1 MSVRKFKFV
10 SPGVFINEIDNSQ
23 LPNVPEPVGPVV
35 IGRTERG
42 PAMRPVQ
49 VDSFSEF
56 VEVFGNPIPGGQGG
70 DVWRDGNYTSPTY
83 APYAAQAWLKNN
95 SPCTV
100 VRLLGS
106 QHSEAAVSGQAGWQ
120 TTATVPTAH
129 EGASGG
135 AFGLFIVSSGSIDHV
150 SVGQNRTGSL
160 AAIFYLNEGSV
171 TLSGTMQAF
180 TAGGDGSSDV
190 TSSAAT
196 VIKSAGADNTFRVVI
211 RNAANGVVENAV
223 VNFTDTS
230 DRYIRKVMNTNPTL
244 TNSDITSDTKT
255 YWLGE
260 TYENMLLSERI
271 SHHSASSGRSYGII
285 LALKDA
291 NNNFAGGFRQG
302 AQKGSSGW
310 TFAQDLGARDAYNP
324 TAMQKL
330 FRFHTL
336 NDGGEW
342 ECRNLKVS
350 IQDIKISSNEFDPY
364 GSFTAVLRR
373 AQDTDGSVEIVERFT
388 GCNLNPNSPNYIA
401 KKIGDQYATWDDL
414 ERRYRDYG
422 SYPNNSKFIR
432 VEMNSDVDAGVTNA
446 ALLPFGFY
454 GPKRFKGFSLVS
466 GSSTLG
472 PKGFGEVSN
481 DSAVNADLFVRGGG
495 AVPRGHGQDIF
506 ASASALFSASFLFP
520 SMPMKTS
527 TSASNLG
534 SPKDTYFGASTAKSR
549 TSSRYNP
556 GYADLVRFIPYLS
569 ANNSED
575 SWVFSLDDIKA
586 TGSAHA
592 AHLSGSRLAGTSIT
606 AASASYSSVL
616 DRGFDRFT
624 MPLTG
629 GFDGLNI
636 KEKDPFQNTRFSSPT
651 EKTDYAFNSIK
662 QAIDSVKDPE
672 VVECN
677 LMVVPG
683 ITQTGLTSHLLT
695 VCEDRGDALA
705 VIDLEGDYVPSHE
718 NTSGEVTNA
727 GDVATTVTNLK
738 NRGINSSYG
747 CAYYPWVRI
756 KDTVNGSDLWAPPS
770 IVAVGTFASAEKKSE
785 LWFAPAGF
793 TRGGL
798 SEGAAGVPV
807 IGVRQRLTSKDRD
820 KLYEA
825 NINPIATFPAEGI
838 VIFGQKTL
846 QVTPSALD
854 RINVRRLLIFVK
866 REISKIAATTLFE
879 QNVRATWNRFIGRC
893 EPLLRSVQSRLGLS
907 DFKIILDE
915 TTTTPDLVDR
925 NVMYAKIFLKP
936 ARAIE
941 FIAIDFIITDS
952 GASFED

>member
-1 MSVRKFKFV
+1 
-10 SPGVFINEIDNSQ
+10 
-23 LPNVPEPVGPVV
+23 
-35 IGRTERG
+35 
-42 PAMRPVQ
+42 MR
-49 VDSFSEF
+49 
-56 VEVFGNPIPGGQGG
+56 
-70 DVWRDGNYTSPTY
+70 
-83 APYAAQAWLKNN
+83 
-95 SPCTV
+95 
-100 VRLLGS
+100 
-106 QHSEAAVSGQAGWQ
+106 
-120 TTATVPTAH
+120 
-129 EGASGG
+129 
-135 AFGLFIVSSGSIDHV
+135 
-150 SVGQNRTGSL
+150 
-160 AAIFYLNEGSV
+160 
-171 TLSGTMQAF
+171 
-180 TAGGDGSSDV
+180 
-190 TSSAAT
+190 
-196 VIKSAGADNTFRVVI
+196 
-211 RNAANGVVENAV
+211 
-223 VNFTDTS
+223 
-230 DRYIRKVMNTNPTL
+230 
-244 TNSDITSDTKT
+244 
-255 YWLGE
+255 
-260 TYENMLLSERI
+260 
-271 SHHSASSGRSYGII
+271 
-285 LALKDA
+285 
-291 NNNFAGGFRQG
+291 
-302 AQKGSSGW
+302 
-310 TFAQDLGARDAYNP
+310 
-324 TAMQKL
+324 
-330 FRFHTL
+330 
-336 NDGGEW
+336 
-342 ECRNLKVS
+342 
-350 IQDIKISSNEFDPY
+350 
-364 GSFTAVLRR
+364 
-373 AQDTDGSVEIVERFT
+373 
-388 GCNLNPNSPNYIA
+388 
-401 KKIGDQYATWDDL
+401 
-414 ERRYRDYG
+414 
-422 SYPNNSKFIR
+422 
-432 VEMNSDVDAGVTNA
+432 
-446 ALLPFGFY
+446 
-454 GPKRFKGFSLVS
+454 
-466 GSSTLG
+466 
-472 PKGFGEVSN
+472 
-481 DSAVNADLFVRGGG
+481 
-495 AVPRGHGQDIF
+495 
-506 ASASALFSASFLFP
+506 
-520 SMPMKTS
+520 TS

-534 SPKDTYFGASTAKSR
+534 SPKDTYFGASTGKNRS
-549 TSSRYNP
+549 SSRYNP
-556 GYADLVRFIPYLS
+556 GYADLVRFIPYLA

-592 AHLSGSRLAGTSIT
+592 AHVSGSRLAGTSIT

-616 DRGFDRFT
+616 ERGFDRFT

-636 KEKDPFQNTRFSSPT
+636 REKDPFRNARFSSPT

-718 NTSGEVTNA
+718 NKSGEVSNA

-770 IVAVGTFASAEKKSE
+770 IAAVGTFASAEKKSE

-807 IGVRQRLTSKDRD
+807 IGVKERLTSKDRD

-893 EPLLRSVQSRLGLS
+893 EPLLRSVQSRLGLA
-907 DFKIILDE
+907 DFKIVLDE